1 MDLHLN
7 FGQVW
12 SFITGPLHL
21 VTTEHLASR
30 SCVTKS
36 CCFVVPFQAQSGGV
50 WYLSDVVSK
59 SIFLKHSE
67 RFNLVDVF
75 RKDVPKFWAQKKH
88 HSRFE
93 IGLDFL

>member
-50 WYLSDVVSK
+50 WYLSDVVGK
-59 SIFLKHSE
+59 SIFKHFE
-67 RFNLVDVF
+67 RFNLVDV
-75 RKDVPKFWAQKKH
+75 FWAQKKH